1 MLIKLKK
8 KKKKTAREKRIKR
21 KNMTIFWM
29 RNKMKIY
36 LITTDIILLIKLSST
51 KVNQRIKKENLR
63 QINIMGV

>member
-51 KVNQRIKKENLR
+51 KVNQRIKMENLR
-63 QINIMGV
+63 QISIMGV

>member
-63 QINIMGV
+63 QISIMGV

>member
-1 MLIKLKK
+1 
-8 KKKKTAREKRIKR
+8 
-21 KNMTIFWM
+21 MTIFWM

-63 QINIMGV
+63 QISIMGV